1 MKKVVIF
8 GAAGHT
14 GTYITRK
21 MMSEQDVELSV
32 FVRNPAKFGNMDLT
46 GVNVIQGDALNP
58 ADVKAAMEGQDV
70 MLCSLEGDVRAM
82 AQNIVKTLEETSV
95 KRIIWITGMGIHH
108 EIKGIHGK
116 MLEMYAKKRP
126 DYIEAADLIAE
137 SDAVTTLLRC
147 PGIKNGDNETYVLT
161 KEGEQ
166 PKRWTID
173 RAGIAKCMADMIK
186 DEELGANESLGI
198 TN

>member
-1 MKKVVIF
+1 
-8 GAAGHT
+8 
-14 GTYITRK
+14 
-21 MMSEQDVELSV
+21 
-32 FVRNPAKFGNMDLT
+32 
-46 GVNVIQGDALNP
+46 
-58 ADVKAAMEGQDV
+58 
-70 MLCSLEGDVRAM
+70 MLG
-82 AQNIVKTLEETSV
+82 
-95 KRIIWITGMGIHH
+95 
-108 EIKGIHGK
+108 
-116 MLEMYAKKRP
+116 MYAKKRP